1 MPVLNLFRMAGLMR
15 GDRLK
20 VVSSGAVGLD
30 AILEAGVRIQ
40 PDVDAIATRSDR
52 EVSVLVWNYHDDDL
66 PGPDAPATLAI
77 SGMPGVRRVLVRH
90 YRIDSHHSN
99 AYAVWKE
106 MGSPQNPSPEQY
118 ARLEAAG
125 NLELLNSPSWGWT
138 EAGAAAIKFSLPR
151 QAVSLVQLSW

>member
-1 MPVLNLFRMAGLMR
+1 
-15 GDRLK
+15 
-20 VVSSGAVGLD
+20 
-30 AILEAGVRIQ
+30 
-40 PDVDAIATRSDR
+40 
-52 EVSVLVWNYHDDDL
+52 
-66 PGPDAPATLAI
+66 
-77 SGMPGVRRVLVRH
+77 VRH

-125 NLELLNSPSWGWT
+125 NLELLNSPSWEWT
-138 EAGAAAIKFSLPR
+138 EAGAAAIEFSLPR